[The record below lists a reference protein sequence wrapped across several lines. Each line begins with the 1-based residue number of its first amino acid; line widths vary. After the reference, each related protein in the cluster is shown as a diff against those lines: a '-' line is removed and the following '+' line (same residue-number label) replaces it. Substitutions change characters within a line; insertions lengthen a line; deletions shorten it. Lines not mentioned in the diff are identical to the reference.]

1 MRIAIALLS
10 LCAAAQAFAQSATLL
25 RADAL
30 RAEPFADARAE
41 AQVAAGDMVRIVER
55 KGTWSLVEGA
65 GKRGWVRGLNL
76 KTDGAAI
83 KREGVLALETGRQAQ
98 GGVVVPLAI
107 RQVSVPGSAARLI
120 EDLFDGRDKPRAVR
134 LGAKRAGDGSLTMD
148 VVSPRAGYA
157 YVFMATNAG
166 DALQCLFP
174 NTLQP
179 DNDVAAGKVL
189 ALPAG
194 GWKGPEGPV
203 RLLAIVTDAP
213 LDLAIAD
220 KQADGPLFRLSVGAA
235 NRDALA
241 SALSGEAPYGAALI
255 QNFR

>member
-83 KREGVLALETGRQAQ
+83 KREGVLVLETGRQAQ

-120 EDLFDGRDKPRAVR
+120 EDLFEGRDKPRAVR
-134 LGAKRAGDGSLTMD
+134 LGTKRADGSLTMD

-179 DNDVAAGKVL
+179 DNDVAAGKAL
-189 ALPAG
+189 ALPAV
-194 GWKGPEGPV
+194 GWKGLEGPV

-220 KQADGPLFRLSVGAA
+220 KQADGPLFRLSVNAE

-241 SALSGEAPYGAALI
+241 AALSGGGPYGAALI